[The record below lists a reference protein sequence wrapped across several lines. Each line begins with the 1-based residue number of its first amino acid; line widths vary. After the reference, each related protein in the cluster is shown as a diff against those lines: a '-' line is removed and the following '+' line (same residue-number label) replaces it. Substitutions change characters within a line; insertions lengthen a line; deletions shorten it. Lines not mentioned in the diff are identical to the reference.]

1 MSVHATAVIVAK
13 VLTII
18 TTLMMRGFI
27 SVFYRYTDDKRSV
40 HRICGVAFAVIVL
53 VYLYGAIGVAG
64 LTKQSKSSM
73 ATAMGAIS
81 ISTSIGLVCWVVY
94 AVIIVDLILYVV
106 YPTSKTTETQL
117 QSVMIDHPDEASISI
132 VFNTQE
138 VDRLGQKS
146 SVDLKDSLDF
156 VAIRSPFNS
165 FITSQFTFE
174 DADAS
179 IRLPMSG
186 HDTAVIVAKVL
197 TIITTIM
204 LRISLMP
211 DFNRWR
217 KNRNTGDMSVMPCVL
232 LYTNCYALL
241 YYAYAI
247 DDILPLFATSVL
259 GVVVGGILAYYFYQW
274 TDYKRATMRI
284 FIGSFII
291 CVIVTIYGSLALAG
305 KTGQTRDAVGTTM
318 GFITV
323 TTTIV
328 MYASPMATI
337 VNVIRTKTASSMPF
351 TMGVVVVFNSFCW
364 GFYAALVGNA
374 FILAPNIAG
383 FTLGIIQL
391 SLTFIY
397 PRAAPK
403 VEVDSH
409 TDEPALSVVVLSPIQ
424 DCDHERKLSSV
435 DGRKSPSFIA
445 MRSPT
450 REETRSWR
458 EMRSSGRL
466 Q

>member
-1 MSVHATAVIVAK
+1 
-13 VLTII
+13 
-18 TTLMMRGFI
+18 
-27 SVFYRYTDDKRSV
+27 
-40 HRICGVAFAVIVL
+40 
-53 VYLYGAIGVAG
+53 
-64 LTKQSKSSM
+64 
-73 ATAMGAIS
+73 
-81 ISTSIGLVCWVVY
+81 
-94 AVIIVDLILYVV
+94 
-106 YPTSKTTETQL
+106 
-117 QSVMIDHPDEASISI
+117 
-132 VFNTQE
+132 
-138 VDRLGQKS
+138 
-146 SVDLKDSLDF
+146 
-156 VAIRSPFNS
+156 
-165 FITSQFTFE
+165 
-174 DADAS
+174 
-179 IRLPMSG
+179 MSG

-247 DDILPLFATSVL
+247 DDMLPLFATSVL

-274 TDYKRATMRI
+274 TDYKRATMKI
-284 FIGSFII
+284 FIGSFVVCI
-291 CVIVTIYGSLALAG
+291 IVTIYGSLALAG

-383 FTLGIIQL
+383 FTLGVIQL

-397 PRAAPK
+397 PRAAK
-403 VEVDSH
+403 EIAVDSY

-424 DCDHERKLSSV
+424 DGDHERKLSSV

-450 REETRSWR
+450 REDTRSWR

>member
-1 MSVHATAVIVAK
+1 
-13 VLTII
+13 
-18 TTLMMRGFI
+18 
-27 SVFYRYTDDKRSV
+27 
-40 HRICGVAFAVIVL
+40 
-53 VYLYGAIGVAG
+53 
-64 LTKQSKSSM
+64 
-73 ATAMGAIS
+73 
-81 ISTSIGLVCWVVY
+81 
-94 AVIIVDLILYVV
+94 
-106 YPTSKTTETQL
+106 
-117 QSVMIDHPDEASISI
+117 
-132 VFNTQE
+132 
-138 VDRLGQKS
+138 
-146 SVDLKDSLDF
+146 
-156 VAIRSPFNS
+156 
-165 FITSQFTFE
+165 
-174 DADAS
+174 
-179 IRLPMSG
+179 MSG

-247 DDILPLFATSVL
+247 DDMLPLFATSVL

-274 TDYKRATMRI
+274 TDYKRATMKI

-450 REETRSWR
+450 REETRLWQ